1 MGAIFLRKRC
11 RNYPGGVVSETDIIY
26 ISEACIVGGDGA
38 RAKEPDFRS
47 YPAAGLGGEG
57 LAGGGEILTVC
68 AELKSADSA
77 GLNIDLKI

>member
-1 MGAIFLRKRC
+1 MQFFYANIAGITPA
-11 RNYPGGVVSETDIIY
+11 GWVSETDIIY
-26 ISEACIVGGDGA
+26 ISEACIVGGDEA

-57 LAGGGEILTVC
+57 FACGGEILAIC
-68 AELKSADSA
+68 AELKSADGA